1 MHFLWRSYSPRQSA
15 RRCAQIASLT
25 GALTALAALGTGCSV
40 DAPSEPTPVPPEDGK
55 SGPDASVSFVGDDG
69 LALAPGEARTLR
81 IVTDPPDAYQVS
93 FALLGRAMDATLGD
107 ASVVASSAGEAEVE
121 LRAPSNATLF
131 RLRASIKDGGSA
143 EIEVSVSDEGFGTI
157 RLVPNYAGTR
167 DVDIWAGAVVAHT
180 TCAELGSL
188 APGDLEGALEASA
201 PASSTPLVIENA
213 PVGPTLAVVVRAG
226 HYVWGCKDETH
237 LVASKALDVE
247 VEAVNVPMNL
257 AATELAV
264 SLSFEPEDPQAYQAL
279 VSEAAGVLAEAAFPT
294 QTTEVATLL
303 DTIASLAGNDAPAYE
318 SARSAGSFD
327 ETAAA
332 HWAANSL
339 SLRATVGA
347 WALAGLP
354 ISGALTGALLGDETS
369 TGKATL
375 TLDTIG
381 GLDAA
386 AAGSADDNQV
396 TWTAD
401 PDDTVHLGGLVT
413 FAPARFA
420 GTSALLGAQAELPAA
435 TSVSEAMAALVD
447 CQALATQLGAFGSC
461 DVDCHAALCA
471 EALDH
476 RWQTGLGAT
485 DAKAK
490 LGKLSLTASG
500 AAQVD
505 DMAAPVFFSGSWLG
519 EAKAAGAA
527 VKLAGKATATTPVPQ
542 EPPSPR

>member
-1 MHFLWRSYSPRQSA
+1 M
-15 RRCAQIASLT
+15 ASLT
-25 GALTALAALGTGCSV
+25 MTLAAVGAGCSV
-40 DAPSEPTPVPPEDGK
+40 DPPPEPTQLPPENGK

-93 FALLGRAMDATLGD
+93 FALLGEALDATLGD

-131 RLRASIKDGGSA
+131 RLRAKIEDGGSA

-157 RLVPNYAGTR
+157 RLVPSYAGKR
-167 DVDIWAGAVVAHT
+167 AVDTWAGAVVAHT
-180 TCAELGSL
+180 TCTELGSL
-188 APGDLEGALEASA
+188 PPGELEGALEAAA
-201 PASSTPLVIENA
+201 PAGSTPLIIENA

-237 LVASKALDVE
+237 LVAGKALDVE
-247 VEAVNVPMNL
+247 VDAANVPMNL

-264 SLSFEPEDPQAYQAL
+264 SLSFEPEDLQAYRDL
-279 VSEAAGVLAEAAFPT
+279 VSDAAGVLAEAAFPL
-294 QTTEVATLL
+294 QATEVATLL
-303 DTIASLAGNDAPAYE
+303 DTIASLAGNDASAYE

-327 ETAAA
+327 EIAAA
-332 HWAANSL
+332 HWTAKSL
-339 SLRATVGA
+339 SVRGTVGA

-354 ISGALTGALLGDETS
+354 SSGALTGALLGDGAS
-369 TGKATL
+369 TDKATL
-375 TLDTIG
+375 TLDTFG
-381 GLDAA
+381 GLDAEA
-386 AAGSADDNQV
+386 VGSADENEV

-401 PDDTVHLGGLVT
+401 PDDTVHLGGAVT
-413 FAPARFA
+413 FSPARFA
-420 GTSALLGAQAELPAA
+420 GAAALLGAQAELPAA

-447 CQALATQLGAFGSC
+447 CQALATQLGPFGSC
-461 DVDCHAALCA
+461 DVACHAALCA
-471 EALDH
+471 DALDH

-485 DAKAK
+485 DVKAQ
-490 LGKLSLTASG
+490 LGKLSFNASG

-505 DMAAPVFFSGSWLG
+505 DMAAPVLFSGSWLG
-519 EAKAAGAA
+519 EAKAMGAA
-527 VKLAGKATATTPVPQ
+527 VKLAGEATATTPVPQ